1 MTEVHII
8 DSYEKMPYS
17 AFSKLLKQ
25 LNFEQVLCT
34 NVHELSNLKA
44 RLFVNQEHS
53 LIVYAITLNDV
64 LSRATLYGQVYC
76 ENELSQLQ
84 KKALAGSG
92 YLKVEVDKIFFG
104 LSVTKN
110 LKAIVNDIIESF
122 RIVPKWTN
130 YEKVC
135 IGFVDNTFENG
146 CGKGVGFSKD
156 TLKKN
161 VLINQIMFEQ
171 N

>member
-1 MTEVHII
+1 MDKCIV
-8 DSYEKMPYS
+8 KMNY
-17 AFSKLLKQ
+17 
-25 LNFEQVLCT
+25 LNC
-34 NVHELSNLKA
+34 K
-44 RLFVNQEHS
+44 
-53 LIVYAITLNDV
+53 
-64 LSRATLYGQVYC
+64 
-76 ENELSQLQ
+76 